1 MSLNFERRGA
11 GEPVL
16 LIHGLGGSLGQWRP
30 VVELLARERDVI
42 ALDLPGFGGSS
53 MPDDPAEL
61 STPSLADAVVDFCR
75 QLGISCPRVA
85 GNSLGAWVG
94 LEMARAGE
102 ASSVVGISAA
112 GMWREPPGPRRYDV
126 YRAGRALRPLVA
138 ALLRSSSTRAWMLR
152 RFVGRPERVPAVE
165 ARELIYSYLDAPGYP
180 AANAYMRAHALEAP
194 EEITVPVTL
203 AWGTEDR
210 LVGRPSRARRP
221 PQTRYL
227 EVPGWG
233 HTPSWDD
240 PPGVASLVAGEE
252 IFSSQFAPIEAQTA
266 VSVRR
271 ES

>member
-1 MSLNFERRGA
+1 MGLNYERRGA

-16 LIHGLGGSLGQWRP
+16 LIHGLGGSLCQWRP
-30 VVELLARERDVI
+30 VVELLAYEWDLI
-42 ALDLPGFGGSS
+42 AVDLPGFGRSS

-61 STPSLADAVVDFCR
+61 SAPRLAAAVVEFCR
-75 QLGISCPRVA
+75 QLGISRPRVA

-126 YRAGRALRPLVA
+126 YRAGRALRPVVT
-138 ALLRSSSTRAWMLR
+138 ALLRSSRARAWMLR
-152 RFVGRPERVPAVE
+152 RFVARPERVSAAE
-165 ARELIYSYLDAPGYP
+165 ARVLTDGYLDSPGYP
-180 AANAYMRAHALEAP
+180 AASAYMRTHALEAP
-194 EEITVPVTL
+194 EEISVPVTL

-210 LVGRPSRARRP
+210 LVGRPSHSRRP
-221 PQTRYL
+221 PRTRYL

-240 PPGVASLVAGEE
+240 PPGVAALIAGEE
-252 IFSSQFAPIEAQTA
+252 SFFSQFPSIEAETMS
-266 VSVRR
+266 SVRR